1 MSLIS
6 PASLAG
12 LAGLSAR
19 QLQRMARDGDVP
31 RAERTAGGHW
41 QIPDTKE
48 LRDWARAVRK
58 RIAASK
64 ESQRKRG
71 ARPWIK
77 DLARAGQSLR
87 EVRAR
92 LAKPEIQEF
101 ELRAVSDTVATFVQE
116 LQRDWSLE
124 NKPPEPTFT
133 EDWRAVRE
141 AEKVISN
148 WHKNR
153 WGKPAPN
160 NHIKPE
166 HFREVMR
173 RMEEIAADVLGDGH

>member
-6 PASLAG
+6 PASLAS
-12 LAGLSAR
+12 LAGISTR

-48 LRDWARAVRK
+48 LRDWAEAVRK
-58 RIAASK
+58 RIAASRIPR
-64 ESQRKRG
+64 RKGGR
-71 ARPWIK
+71 RWIK
-77 DLARAGQSLR
+77 DVGRAGQSLR
-87 EVRAR
+87 E
-92 LAKPEIQEF
+92 
-101 ELRAVSDTVATFVQE
+101 LRALLARPETQDYERKAAYDTVATFVEE
-116 LQRDWSLE
+116 LQRDWSLQ
-124 NKPPEPTFT
+124 NKPPQPSFT
-133 EDWRAVRE
+133 EDWRAVRD
-141 AEKVISN
+141 AERVISN

-160 NHIKPE
+160 NHIRPE

-173 RMEEIAADVLGDGH
+173 RMEEIAADVLGGGD